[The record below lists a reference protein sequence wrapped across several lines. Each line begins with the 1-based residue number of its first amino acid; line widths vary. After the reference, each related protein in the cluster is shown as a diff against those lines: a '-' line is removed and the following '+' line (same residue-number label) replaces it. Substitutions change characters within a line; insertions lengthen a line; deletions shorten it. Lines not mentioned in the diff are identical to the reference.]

1 MSESAESPVSE
12 ISFNKL
18 MSSSADELYG
28 AADFISSRIWRDIS
42 IVGWTAN
49 LPYLN
54 PIKSLWGIVK
64 KMLRDKKPNIVDD
77 LKITTKA
84 TRFS

>member
-1 MSESAESPVSE
+1 MRNLSESAESPVSE

-42 IVGWTAN
+42 IVGKLA
-49 LPYLN
+49 LPEPY
-54 PIKSLWGIVK
+54 KESMGYCQEDAERQK
-64 KMLRDKKPNIVDD
+64 
-77 LKITTKA
+77 TQHCG
-84 TRFS
+84 